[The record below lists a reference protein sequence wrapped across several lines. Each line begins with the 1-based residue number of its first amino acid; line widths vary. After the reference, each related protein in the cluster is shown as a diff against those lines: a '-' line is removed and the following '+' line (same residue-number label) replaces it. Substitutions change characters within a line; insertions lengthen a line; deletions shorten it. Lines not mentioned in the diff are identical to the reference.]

1 MTPAEYLAEVRRT
14 RSPNTTPTTIQ
25 LGLIGEAGE
34 VADLV
39 KKSLERGALI
49 DRDRMIEELG
59 DVLWYVAAKLDA
71 HGLTEAELTE
81 ADPDGVSFFPAP
93 ESAVMLAHACGAL
106 GAARYPFEVQTEAPR
121 VIGLVLSLYAEV
133 EPIGYGGEWLSD
145 LRSANVAKLRKRH
158 PAGFNVCP
166 CGAALPHAVAC
177 AHTTDPELR

>member
-14 RSPNTTPTTIQ
+14 RSPLTSRTTIQ

-39 KKSLERGALI
+39 KKSLERGAPI

-71 HGLTEAELTE
+71 HGLTEA
-81 ADPDGVSFFPAP
+81 DPDGVSFFPAP
-93 ESAVMLAHACGAL
+93 ESAALLAYACGAL
-106 GAARYPFEVQTEAPR
+106 GAATRPFQVQTEAPR

-133 EPIGYGGEWLSD
+133 EPVGYGGGWLSG

-166 CGAALPHAVAC
+166 CGAALPHAAAC
-177 AHTTDPELR
+177 AHTTDPEA